1 MPMTKSNIS
10 TGKTQKKGTRNYLMM
25 LELRRIYDY
34 LNEFIDAEYPLT
46 NEQFKLILDASS
58 SIGLVIL
65 QLEEK
70 K

>member
-1 MPMTKSNIS
+1 
-10 TGKTQKKGTRNYLMM
+10 MM

-70 K
+70 NDKTKNIK